1 MFTLTRLTVSD
12 MVAASAA
19 LRHATNG
26 ATTMEDAANAIT
38 TYTRDTFRDTD
49 GTPAFGLI
57 RLFQTIHWERLTP
70 QLRSYAQA
78 RMPDQQ
84 PPHGI
89 RCLTLFATAGDHPAW
104 QDRRASRNHQAIPLT
119 SPEILNRAPFVL
131 TALDHLLTHHTPD
144 QPDTPLDDILHITDA
159 PGSPHL
165 PGQDFIQRHT
175 IRSALALSGTLA
187 DGDTYT
193 LVLYSHPRINP
204 ETAELFRAYATA
216 IRHNLLP
223 HTHSTLFT
231 TQRPTPT
238 THDTPEHTDFQP
250 LTPYHP
256 THHTADTTD
265 QRHRRLEQESR
276 IVETL
281 YSVGQSLA
289 RELDLRKLVHTAI
302 EAATS
307 VVNAQLGAFFYT
319 LTGTDT
325 QPQTRFALAGVP
337 AETFERFPLPRRTAL
352 FGAEPPSSDALR
364 LHDVTADPRYGQLAP
379 FNGMP
384 PGHPPVRAYLAVP
397 VRTAAGEII
406 GTFYFGHANP
416 GVFTERDE
424 ELAKGIAAQAAAAID
439 NARLYRQERDTAVE
453 LQRSLLPA
461 APPAIAELDIAF
473 KYLPGAQGTQ
483 VGGDWFDVIPLAAG
497 RVALVIGDV
506 MGRGIRA
513 AAIMGQLRTAVRAYA
528 VMDLA
533 PALVMHQLNR
543 LVCGMGTDTDVQIST
558 CVYAVYDPGDATICW
573 ANAGHLPPALR
584 APDGTVSLLEI
595 DLGMPL
601 GIDEAVFD
609 EQQRPMPAGSSLLL
623 YTDGLV
629 ECHGIALSDRLQQL
643 RDELA
648 RAGTDV
654 TTTCERLTSSM
665 LTGEE
670 HDDTAL
676 LLVRAQ
682 HAEVRKAALDLPPTG
697 ESAGAARRFVR
708 HTLADWQMDG
718 LTDTITSVVSEMVTN
733 AYEHAG
739 TALRLRLRH
748 HPGRMIVEVADHDGR
763 IPRPAVVQLLD
774 EHHRGLLIV
783 GSLARRWGVRPTET
797 GKIIWAEI
805 DDPLPGPPQ
814 PSASRPP
821 AAERLTVPPL
831 SDTVAHG

>member
-12 MVAASAA
+12 MVAASAE
-19 LRHATNG
+19 LRHATTG
-26 ATTMEDAANAIT
+26 TTTMEDAANAIT
-38 TYTRDTFRDTD
+38 AYTRDTFRDTD

-78 RMPDQQ
+78 RMPDRQ

-89 RCLTLFATAGDHPAW
+89 RCLTLFATEGDHPNW
-104 QDRRASRNHQAIPLT
+104 RDRRASRNHQAIPLT
-119 SPEILNRAPFVL
+119 SPEILNRAPLVL
-131 TALDHLLTHHTPD
+131 TALDHLLAHRTPD
-144 QPDTPLDDILHITDA
+144 HPDTELDDVLHIPDATD
-159 PGSPHL
+159 SPHL

-175 IRSALALSGTLA
+175 IRSVLALSGTLH

-193 LVLYSHPRINP
+193 LILHSHPRITSD
-204 ETAELFRAYATA
+204 TAELFRAYATSL
-216 IRHNLLP
+216 RLSLLP

-231 TQRPTPT
+231 TPRSQPSLPDTTDQPDFRTPT
-238 THDTPEHTDFQP
+238 RTTPAPHDT
-250 LTPYHP
+250 
-256 THHTADTTD
+256 AD

-302 EAATS
+302 EAAAS
-307 VVNAQLGAFFYT
+307 VVNAQIGAFFYT
-319 LTGTDT
+319 LSSTDG
-325 QPQTRFALAGVP
+325 QPQTRFALAGAP
-337 AETFERFPLPRRTAL
+337 AHVFERFPMPRRTAL
-352 FGAEPPSSDALR
+352 FGPEPPTGDVLR
-364 LHDVTADPRYGQLAP
+364 LHDVTADPRYGQLPP

-384 PGHPPVRAYLAVP
+384 PGHPHVRAYLAVP
-397 VRTAAGEII
+397 VRTAAGEVI
-406 GTFYFGHANP
+406 GTFYFGHTSP

-439 NARLYRQERDTAVE
+439 NARLYRQERHTAME

-461 APPAIAELDIAF
+461 APPAIAELDVAF

-543 LVCGMGTDTDVQIST
+543 LVCGMGTDDLDVQIST
-558 CVYAVYDPGDATICW
+558 CVYAVYDPGDSTICW

-584 APDGTVSLLEI
+584 APDGTVSLLEA

-609 EQQRPMPAGSSLLL
+609 EQQRPLPAGSSLLL

-629 ECHGIALSDRLQQL
+629 ECHGIALTERLQQL

-654 TTTCERLTSSM
+654 RGTCERLTSTM
-665 LTGEE
+665 LTGDE

-676 LLVRAQ
+676 LLVRTL
-682 HAEVRKAALDLPPTG
+682 HAETRKATLDLPPTG
-697 ESAGAARRFVR
+697 ESAGIARRFVR
-708 HTLADWQMDG
+708 RTLAEWQMDD

-739 TALRLRLRH
+739 TALLLRLRH

-763 IPRPAVVQLLD
+763 IPRPAVTQLLD

-805 DDPLPGPPQ
+805 DDPAPRTPHVPVAETVEDRRIAMAPLP
-814 PSASRPP
+814 
-821 AAERLTVPPL
+821 
-831 SDTVAHG
+831 DTVVRG